1 MHDRGMKYLIC
12 CLVAREEACRGGGK
26 SIGTVEERLLLHT
39 LQGLLGHLQGLAGL
53 QVVLGSLQV
62 AGSLARLLQGVS
74 SFLGLGCRTGSCQNR
89 DSRWSCSWSL

>member
-1 MHDRGMKYLIC
+1 MHDWGLKYLIC
-12 CLVAREEACRGGGK
+12 CLVAREEARRGGGK
-26 SIGTVEERLLLHT
+26 SIGTVEERLLHT

-89 DSRWSCSWSL
+89 DSRWSCSRSL